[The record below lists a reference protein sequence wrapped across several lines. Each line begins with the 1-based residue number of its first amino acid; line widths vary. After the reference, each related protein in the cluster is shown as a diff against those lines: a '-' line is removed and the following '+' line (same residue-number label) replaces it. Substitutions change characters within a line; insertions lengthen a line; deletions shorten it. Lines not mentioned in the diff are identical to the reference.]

1 MGVGRRPPE
10 THGVAP
16 EGEAGT
22 AAPREVDD
30 EALLRRAA
38 GGELRAFELLV
49 ERKRARAY
57 RLARYIVGQDEDA
70 EDVVQLAFIRVW
82 RMLARYHP
90 GSGFDPW
97 LGRIVVNLA
106 IDFRRRNR
114 TRRRGLRVLATAP
127 RPPLDRGQVPRGLR
141 EDEIR
146 RVFDDLAGAL
156 PARQRAVFA
165 LREIEGMNTDEVA
178 RLCGVRASTVRNH
191 LFQARRAL
199 QLALQRRYPE
209 YLPRGERPG
218 SDVEDGHD
226 AGD

>member
-1 MGVGRRPPE
+1 MGGRRPPDTSPAGPGSARGE
-10 THGVAP
+10 EERGGEER
-16 EGEAGT
+16 EGG
-22 AAPREVDD
+22 D

-57 RLARYIVGQDEDA
+57 RLARYVVGQDEDA

-82 RMLARYHP
+82 RTLGRYHP

-97 LGRIVVNLA
+97 LGRIVVNLV

-114 TRRRGLRVLATAP
+114 TRRRGLRVLAAAP

-146 RVFDDLAGAL
+146 RVFDDLAGEL
-156 PARQRAVFA
+156 PLRQRAVFA
-165 LREIEGMNTDEVA
+165 LREIEGMDTDQVA
-178 RLCGVRASTVRNH
+178 RICGVRASTVRTH

-199 QLALQRRYPE
+199 QRALRRRYPE
-209 YLPRGERPG
+209 YLPEGDRTGRGGRP
-218 SDVEDGHD
+218 
-226 AGD
+226 

>member
-1 MGVGRRPPE
+1 
-10 THGVAP
+10 
-16 EGEAGT
+16 
-22 AAPREVDD
+22 
-30 EALLRRAA
+30 LLRRAA

-57 RLARYIVGQDEDA
+57 RLARYVVGQDEDA

-82 RMLARYHP
+82 RTLGRYHP

-106 IDFRRRNR
+106 IDLRRRTR
-114 TRRRGLRVLATAP
+114 TRRRGLRVLAAAP
-127 RPPLDRGQVPRGLR
+127 RPPIDRGQVPRGLR
-141 EDEIR
+141 ENEIR
-146 RVFDDLAGAL
+146 RVFDDLAAEL

-165 LREIEGMNTDEVA
+165 LREIEGLDTDEVA

-199 QLALQRRYPE
+199 QRALERRYPE
-209 YLPRGERPG
+209 YLPEGERPG
-218 SDVEDGHD
+218 REVGDGHD
-226 AGD
+226 ASD

>member
-1 MGVGRRPPE
+1 MGLGRRPPE
-10 THGVAP
+10 TSPADPGRAP
-16 EGEAGT
+16 EQDPE
-22 AAPREVDD
+22 DD

-38 GGELRAFELLV
+38 AGELPAFERLV

-57 RLARYIVGQDEDA
+57 RLARYIVGQEEDA

-82 RMLARYHP
+82 RTLARYHP

-97 LGRIVVNLA
+97 MGRIVVNLA

-114 TRRRGLRVLATAP
+114 TRRRGLRMLASAP
-127 RPPLDRGQVPRGLR
+127 RPRLDGGQVPRGMR
-141 EDEIR
+141 EAEIR
-146 RVFDDLAGAL
+146 RVFDDLAAEL

-165 LREIEGMNTDEVA
+165 LREIEGLDTEEVA

-199 QLALQRRYPE
+199 QRALERRYPE
-209 YLPRGERPG
+209 YLPEREGP
-218 SDVEDGHD
+218 V
-226 AGD
+226 